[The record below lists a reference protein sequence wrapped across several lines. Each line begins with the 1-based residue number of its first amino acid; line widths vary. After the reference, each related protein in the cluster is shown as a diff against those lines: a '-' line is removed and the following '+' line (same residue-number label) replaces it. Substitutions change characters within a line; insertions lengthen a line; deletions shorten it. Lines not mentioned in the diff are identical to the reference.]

1 MKPTCI
7 IGILLSWFNL
17 VLPWAPLHADT
28 NPSIANFHDSLVPKG
43 FVLGEEDWHI
53 WCNAPVLDGLGK
65 VHVFVSRWPVK
76 DTFAKGWHTTSEIA
90 HYKADKPEGPYTYVE
105 TVLKGT
111 GIDGSWRKNIT
122 HKILT
127 VFKVLGLVL
136 AVMYISGN
144 APAFMMEK
152 DMLPFLF
159 EKLALPVGMI
169 VPLGALILAFLVGF
183 GLLEMVGVLMQ
194 PIMKPIWRTPGA
206 SAIDAVASFVGSYSI
221 GLLITNRVYL
231 QKQYSAREA
240 IIIATGFSTV
250 SAAFMV
256 IVAKTLG
263 LMEFWNL
270 FFWSTLVITFI
281 VTAITARIPP
291 ISRFD
296 NELDRP
302 NLDYKRGMRLKAAY
316 ELGLS
321 TSRRASNF
329 KQILWSNFR
338 DGLTMAAAIVP
349 SIIAVGLTGLLLAK
363 YTPVFDALGLLLYPF
378 TWLGG
383 LPEPLVA
390 AKGMSAGLAEMFLPA
405 LLLSEADM
413 LTRYVAGVISIS
425 SVLFFSAMIPCV
437 LATEIP
443 ISVGKMVIV
452 WFQRVALSI
461 LLAAAFGH
469 LAMSLGWIS

>member
-1 MKPTCI
+1 MIEQNSIASLDNTVAVPAAEKLLSKPRALAQLIVFSI
-7 IGILLSWFNL
+7 IGLVMFFVPFTIGEKSTILFDHGATYLVNQQHTLSVILLFML
-17 VLPWAPLHADT
+17 M
-28 NPSIANFHDSLVPKG
+28 IFG
-43 FVLGEEDWHI
+43 
-53 WCNAPVLDGLGK
+53 
-65 VHVFVSRWPVK
+65 VS
-76 DTFAKGWHTTSEIA
+76 
-90 HYKADKPEGPYTYVE
+90 KPF
-105 TVLKGT
+105 
-111 GIDGSWRKNIT
+111 IDGSWRKNIT

-127 VFKVLGLVL
+127 VFKVLGLIL